1 MSQDDLALAQL
12 VAAATYGQLAG
23 FSLTAALVRLAPD
36 IEVAE
41 ELARLSSR
49 EYAEYEVLR
58 THLDEL
64 TDLPE
69 GLLARQ
75 RPAFDDFF
83 AGAGHQWDHG
93 CAALAFGWAI
103 ANDFLTMMSPHLPE
117 PTRDVFAQV
126 VAHQDVE
133 SFALEQ
139 LQPIVAVPEDRDR
152 LRAFVQEML
161 GLALAG
167 YQRVMHDTDALEIL
181 LEDDA
186 DEGVAT
192 RELAIDIL
200 ANHRRRL
207 AALGI
212 DDPD

>member
-75 RPAFDDFF
+75 RPAFDEFF
-83 AGAGHQWDHG
+83 AGAGQQWDHG
-93 CAALAFGWAI
+93 CATLAFGWAI
-103 ANDFLTMMSPHLPE
+103 ANDFLTMLSPRLPE
-117 PTRDVFAQV
+117 PTRHVFAQV
-126 VAHQDVE
+126 VAHQEVE

-167 YQRVMHDTDALEIL
+167 YQRVMHDTDALQIL
-181 LEDDA
+181 LDDDA

>member
-1 MSQDDLALAQL
+1 MSQDDMALAQL

-23 FSLTAALVRLAPD
+23 FSLTAALVRIAPD
-36 IEVAE
+36 IAVAE
-41 ELARLSSR
+41 ELARLSAR

-83 AGAGHQWDHG
+83 ANAAEQWDQG
-93 CAALAFGWAI
+93 CAVLAFGWAI
-103 ANDFLTMMSPHLPE
+103 ANDFLTMLSPRLPE
-117 PTRDVFAQV
+117 ATREVFGQV

-133 SFALEQ
+133 AFALDQ
-139 LQPIVAVPEDRDR
+139 LAEVVASSEDRQR
-152 LRAFVQEML
+152 IRVIVKELL

-167 YQRVMHDTDALEIL
+167 YQQVMHDTDALEIL
-181 LEDDA
+181 LEDGD
-186 DEGVAT
+186 DGVAT